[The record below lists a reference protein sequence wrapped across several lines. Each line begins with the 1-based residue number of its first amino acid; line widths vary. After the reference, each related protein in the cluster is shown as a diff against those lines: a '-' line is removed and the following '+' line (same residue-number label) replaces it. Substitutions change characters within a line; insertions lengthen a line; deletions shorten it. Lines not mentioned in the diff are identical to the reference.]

1 MLSTNAS
8 RPKLSLYES
17 LRCSIALSYSSFS
30 RSLSFK
36 ARVNAAFEVKR
47 LESLE
52 FIEPVKTKNTKH
64 RAIYYRISEAGMFQ
78 LFTYRIY
85 PILAS
90 SLHTILVN
98 NGNYSIFETFLYPYF
113 RKETLTVT
121 EPNYAIRLAIV
132 NYLNACCTAAHSLTT
147 SYEEHNSLEA
157 VEGYISGLKNE
168 LVMKILILFGFYT
181 KGKGMDDLPI
191 LAKDDKFMKVAD
203 DVHKHFKRSSD
214 IALALRNR
222 SWIPPDSP
230 LSFLRPSTSSLKS

>member
-1 MLSTNAS
+1 MDIRGYISILERYKHLGSDIGDRANEILTEFLYAQHLSTYMVYS
-8 RPKLSLYES
+8 KFRDHPGHHK
-17 LRCSIALSYSSFS
+17 IAYKNIHK
-30 RSLSFK
+30 RI
-36 ARVNAAFEVKR
+36 KR

-64 RAIYYRISEAGMFQ
+64 GAIFYRISEAGMFQ
-78 LFTYRIY
+78 LFIYRIY

-90 SLHTILVN
+90 FLHSILVN

-132 NYLNACCTAAHSLTT
+132 NYLNSCCTAAHSLTT

-203 DVHKHFKRSSD
+203 DVHKHFKRSFD

-222 SWIPPDSP
+222 S
-230 LSFLRPSTSSLKS
+230 